1 MAYSSISHVGY
12 ALIGVAVANR
22 IGVQSALIYLTI
34 YLIMN
39 LGAFACI
46 LSMKTQDQMLEK
58 ISDLAGKGKNHPL
71 LASAFAIF
79 FFSLAGIPPLAGFA
93 GKFVIFK
100 VAIDAELYLLSIIGV
115 LTSVISA
122 FYYLRIIKILYFDPG
137 DEKFDQPIENGIK
150 VITGASAILT
160 LLFLLFPNLI
170 FSSANIAANSLFLG
184 M

>member
-1 MAYSSISHVGY
+1 MFVPFGNAVHEWQQIIIFISIASMSLGALGALNQKKIKRLMAYSSISHVGY

-71 LASAFAIF
+71 LALGFLIINLAIIF
-79 FFSLAGIPPLAGFA
+79 DLDGVRFIHIQLCRLILYPTIPIPHHIDYLIFGIPSFDLILN
-93 GKFVIFK
+93 GKQ
-100 VAIDAELYLLSIIGV
+100 L
-115 LTSVISA
+115 
-122 FYYLRIIKILYFDPG
+122 
-137 DEKFDQPIENGIK
+137 
-150 VITGASAILT
+150 
-160 LLFLLFPNLI
+160 
-170 FSSANIAANSLFLG
+170 
-184 M
+184 